1 MSLTPAMPFV
11 QIREWGDDA
20 KLLAGGKIYFYAKG
34 TTTPKATWQDADATA
49 FNENP
54 VVLDAGGSAHIY
66 CSGAYSYKITR
77 IDAGI
82 ETTVSTGDFTT
93 EGTTAG
99 AGSIGVYANYDAL
112 ESSTGADLIA
122 VVVDGYNLG
131 DRAGGVFLRDN
142 SQAATI
148 TDGVAVVG
156 PAFKYLRAYNGNIS
170 AEWCGVQWNGTSQGV
185 NVERAIAASVRYG
198 SPVEFDLPFQIER
211 TIQVSAGAS
220 VVLADQCIVSG
231 SIVVNWNFVQGSQL
245 VSCAA
250 GCFGPNVRPKF
261 DFKVY
266 DHLLLSWCKGST
278 DDETLTQFLGMPN
291 DSRYTIQVDKDL
303 DAVGSTNFVTTSAV
317 AFTGGRIKFV
327 GSANI
332 SIASWHT
339 PPARKIFEFDTLAHI
354 GTITLP
360 CAARPEWFG
369 AVGDGVADDSIPVQ
383 AALKSGSV
391 AVSKSYS
398 VAQSVS
404 GSTVCIKGAQP
415 IALNVNT
422 MSVAGTL
429 IFGANASFTNLTVE
443 DALIVAPNSVMV
455 GTQLTLNRAAMSN
468 AGATQVAG
476 CGYLKAYNSFLQVR
490 GQISV
495 GGNSVISGMIY
506 TTTNISWIDYESA
519 RVNVRGL
526 YCPDITSATVLGT
539 DSSGKVIAKT
549 SLLALTITTATITTA
564 NVTILDAADAS
575 IGKLYHKSE
584 TVLDGE
590 TLSVTK
596 SRAVIDNSSVAAS
609 VTLPSAAGN
618 DQTFELVGKTNAR
631 GFTVNVPAGNTFA
644 GIGGTSFAVS
654 ASSACGLPRAVVF
667 RQYTE
672 WFISTGGL

>member
-34 TTTPKATWQDADATA
+34 TTTPKATWQDADATI
-49 FNENP
+49 FNTNP

-99 AGSIGVYANYDAL
+99 AGSIGVYANYAAL
-112 ESSTGADLIA
+112 EASTGADLVAI
-122 VVVDGYNLG
+122 VVDGYNVA

-148 TDGVAVVG
+148 TDGVTVVG
-156 PAFKYLRAYNGNIS
+156 PAFKYLRAYRGNIS

-185 NVERAIAASVRYG
+185 NVERAISASVRYG
-198 SPVEFDLPFQIER
+198 SPVEFNLPFQVER
-211 TIQVSAGAS
+211 TIQVPAGAS

-245 VSCAA
+245 VSCAS

-266 DHLLLSWCKGST
+266 DHLPLSWCKGAT

-303 DAVGSTNFVTTSAV
+303 DAVGSTSFVTTSAV

-339 PPARKIFEFDTLAHI
+339 PPARKIFEFDTLSHI
-354 GTITLP
+354 GTIALP

-369 AVGDGVADDSIPVQ
+369 AVGDGVADDSIPLQ
-383 AALKSGSV
+383 AAINCTNVALSKDYKANQVLSGSDI
-391 AVSKSYS
+391 
-398 VAQSVS
+398 
-404 GSTVCIKGAQP
+404 CIKGARP
-415 IALNVNT
+415 IALNNT
-422 MSVAGTL
+422 TFSVAGKL
-429 IFGANASFTNLTVE
+429 ILSAALSCTNLVVE
-443 DALIVAPNSVMV
+443 DALIVATTAVAVSN
-455 GTQLTLNRAAMSN
+455 TLTLNRAAMSN
-468 AGATQVAG
+468 VGATTVAT
-476 CGYLKAYNSFLQVR
+476 CANFKAYDSFLQVR
-490 GQISV
+490 GQVTAGAS
-495 GGNSVISGMIY
+495 SVISGVIY
-506 TTTNISWIDYESA
+506 TTTSTTQAEHEAY
-519 RVNVRGL
+519 RVNLRGL
-526 YCPDITSATVLGT
+526 TLPGVLSAQFLGT
-539 DSSGKVIAKT
+539 DANGVVGAGTTSPTFVDLSSEVLRATDSLYFAKLRPT
-549 SLLALTITTATITTA
+549 VQVRS
-564 NVTILDAADAS
+564 N
-575 IGKLYHKSE
+575 GE
-584 TVLDGE
+584 TVLAAA
-590 TLSVTK
+590 TV
-596 SRAVIDNSSVAAS
+596 VIVVNTSVAPTL
-609 VTLPSAAGN
+609 TLPGSGDGAGSVPYEFYG
-618 DQTFELVGKTNAR
+618 QSGAR
-631 GFTVNVPAGNTFA
+631 GFTLNAGSGTTFA
-644 GIGGTSFAVS
+644 GGGTT
-654 ASSACGLPRAVVF
+654 LTITNP
-667 RQYTE
+667 
-672 WFISTGGL
+672 STGVAWCKAFLSGSTWLVQTMSL